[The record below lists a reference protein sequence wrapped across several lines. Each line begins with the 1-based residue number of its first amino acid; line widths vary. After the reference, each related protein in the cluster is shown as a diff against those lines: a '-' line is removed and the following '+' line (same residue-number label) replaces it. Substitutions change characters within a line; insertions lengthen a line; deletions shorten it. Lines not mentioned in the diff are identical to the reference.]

1 MDKFT
6 NIANSVLKSVIKE
19 APIQDD
25 DFDIGPEHLSSGN
38 TDEGAEIVQR
48 ITDALSRMPH
58 DQLMDTYFVYNWL
71 RSFNID
77 KLSYGEKMIIRDKL
91 RDSFVDPDI
100 IMPAEDNECTTN
112 SEEDEQYSLMGRR
125 SNQPEDP
132 IDTAKKVLRTPATPG
147 TPEAVEQEKVRKNYK
162 IIISKLT
169 QRLNQTASK
178 MGQQPAGSSTNSLA

>member
-100 IMPAEDNECTTN
+100 IMPAEDNECAAN
-112 SEEDEQYSLMGRR
+112 SEEDEQYSSMGRR
-125 SNQPEDP
+125 PNQPEDP

>member
-19 APIQDD
+19 APIQSD
-25 DFDIGPEHLSSGN
+25 DFDIGPENLSSGS
-38 TDEGAEIVQR
+38 TGEGSEIVQR
-48 ITDALSRMPH
+48 IIDSLSRMPH

-71 RSFNID
+71 RSFDID
-77 KLSYGEKMIIRDKL
+77 KLSYGEKMMIRDKL
-91 RDSFVDPDI
+91 SDSFVDPNVV
-100 IMPAEDNECTTN
+100 MPAEDDESLPK
-112 SEEDEQYSLMGRR
+112 SEEDEQYTSMVKRP
-125 SNQPEDP
+125 NQPEDP

-162 IIISKLT
+162 NILGKLT